1 MSSSSLAVKKRLPLN
16 VPMWRDSATAWD
28 ATGGIS
34 ELGSPVKVQSA
45 SSFEFNHFLGLQ
57 VLYVFPKDG
66 STLPI
71 EITEQFP
78 PDPDPTRRL
87 ETLSGYTAYLNE
99 IESFRKE
106 GITRDTIAQTF
117 VPWELGALVSVW
129 QFQRHVL
136 VGDDNAADLSKISE
150 VSPVADRTRAKIKAR
165 HPHQTP
171 TPAPK
176 FKNMSL
182 VDQAAKLSLKDN
194 DEFGSD
200 DAPESSTDSEDEVA
214 EDETAEDSGSSSDD
228 DGQAEIGM
236 VFPTRSSFSRH
247 AVQVAS
253 YAAGFIAPCV
263 TLNCTR
269 IFSRRHIAN
278 SSVSHR
284 KRKGR

>member
-1 MSSSSLAVKKRLPLN
+1 MSSKPLAVKELPLD
-16 VPMWRDSATAWD
+16 VSKWRNLATAWD

-57 VLYVFPKDG
+57 VLYVFPKNG

-71 EITEQFP
+71 MITEQFP
-78 PDPDPTRRL
+78 PDPTRRL
-87 ETLSGYTAYLNE
+87 ENLSGYTAYLNE

-106 GITRDTIAQTF
+106 RATRDTIAQKC
-117 VPWELGALVSVW
+117 VPGKLGALVSVW

-136 VGDDNAADLSKISE
+136 VGDDKAADLSKISE

-182 VDQAAKLSLKDN
+182 VDQAAELSLGDN
-194 DEFGSD
+194 DGFGSD
-200 DAPESSTDSEDEVA
+200 EARESPTDSEDEVA
-214 EDETAEDSGSSSDD
+214 EDETAEHSGSSSDD
-228 DGQAEIGM
+228 DGQAELGM
-236 VFPTRSSFSRH
+236 VFPT
-247 AVQVAS
+247 
-253 YAAGFIAPCV
+253 
-263 TLNCTR
+263 
-269 IFSRRHIAN
+269 
-278 SSVSHR
+278 
-284 KRKGR
+284 

>member
-1 MSSSSLAVKKRLPLN
+1 MSSSSLAVKRLPLD
-16 VPMWRDSATAWD
+16 VFEWRKLATAWD

-57 VLYVFPKDG
+57 VLYVFPKNG

-71 EITEQFP
+71 KITEQFP
-78 PDPDPTRRL
+78 PDPTTRL

-106 GITRDTIAQTF
+106 GTARDTIAQTF

-182 VDQAAKLSLKDN
+182 EDQAAELSLKDN

-200 DAPESSTDSEDEVA
+200 EAPESFTDSEDEVA
-214 EDETAEDSGSSSDD
+214 EDETAEHSGSSSDD
-228 DGQAEIGM
+228 DGQAELGM

-263 TLNCTR
+263 TLSCTR
-269 IFSRRHIAN
+269 NFSRRHIAN

-284 KRKGR
+284 ESKGR